1 MNLPADYNS
10 MDWRERRAAR
20 LEYIRRQGG
29 KCSHCGANLKDGP
42 RDDVAAMPVKRR
54 LFPARFFE
62 WPIHLHHCHKTGMTI
77 GAVHAHCNAVL
88 WQYHGE

>member
-10 MDWRERRAAR
+10 MDWKERRAVR
-20 LEYIRRQGG
+20 FEYIKRQGG
-29 KCSHCGANLKDGP
+29 KCSHCGTALKDGP
-42 RDDVAAMPVKRR
+42 RDDVAAKPVKRR
-54 LFPARFFE
+54 LFPPRFFE
-62 WPIHLHHCHKTGMTI
+62 WPVHLHHCHKTGMTI